1 MYEASLAQLRR
12 QGRSE
17 DSEAILA
24 VQTGIAYI
32 FSYLDRDEEA
42 LELER
47 TIYRQRITS
56 RGKFNV
62 RTIRAALNL
71 SVSLTNLKR
80 FEEARAL
87 AQKTIP
93 AVRCALGPD
102 HDLTLCIRRNSAET
116 ISMDPKSTL
125 ADLRQA
131 ETTLRDVCR
140 RTRRVFGTS
149 HPETVICETMMRR
162 LNETLAERNS
172 GGA

>member
-12 QGRSE
+12 LGRSE

-24 VQTGIAYI
+24 VQTNIAYTL
-32 FSYLDRDEEA
+32 SLLDRDEEA
-42 LELER
+42 LEIER
-47 TIYRQRITS
+47 TIYRKQKASYGIE
-56 RGKFNV
+56 NV
-62 RTIRAALNL
+62 GTTKAALNL
-71 SVSLTNLKR
+71 SVTLGNLNF

-131 ETTLRDVCR
+131 ETTLKDVCR

-149 HPETVICETMMRR
+149 HPETAICEITMSK

>member
-1 MYEASLAQLRR
+1 MATLRR
-12 QGRSE
+12 LGRSE
-17 DSEAILA
+17 ESDAILA
-24 VQTGIAYI
+24 VQTNIA
-32 FSYLDRDEEA
+32 FTLSHLDRDEEA

-47 TIYRQRITS
+47 TIYRQRMAS

-62 RTIRAALNL
+62 HTIRAALNL
-71 SVSLTNLKR
+71 CVSLTNLER
-80 FEEARAL
+80 FEEARTL

-93 AVRCALGPD
+93 AVRCALGQD

-116 ISMDPKSTL
+116 ISKDPKSTL

-140 RTRRVFGTS
+140 RTRRGVGTS